1 MNDKKVLEENGV
13 DLQKSLDL
21 LEDMETYD
29 EIMGEFLKRAKEK
42 VENLKKFF
50 LAGDLENYGIAAHAL
65 KSDARY
71 LGFTHVAEVAL
82 EHEMESKD
90 GNAEYVRNHIND
102 LINEVIKMVEVGRKY
117 LVNAPVEMTEENN
130 TPNAATILV
139 VDDSDL
145 IRTFIYS
152 IFNGEFNVVVADDGA
167 EALTIIQND
176 TANAIKGIFLDLNMP
191 NVNGFEVLDYF
202 TQNNLFGKYPVSII
216 TGADDKES
224 IDRAFKYPVIDML
237 QKPFTEKD
245 VKRIVERTISRS
257 AK

>member
-1 MNDKKVLEENGV
+1 MNDIKILEENGV
-13 DLQKSLDL
+13 DLEKSLEL
-21 LEDMETYD
+21 LEDMDTYD
-29 EIMGEFLKRAKEK
+29 EIMNEFLKKANEK
-42 VENLKKFF
+42 LEDLRKYCE
-50 LAGDLENYGIAAHAL
+50 AGDLESYGRSAHAL

-71 LGFTHVAEVAL
+71 LGFTNLAQMAI

-90 GNAEYVRNHIND
+90 GNIAYIQEHLKDIFEETN
-102 LINEVIKMVEVGRKY
+102 KMIEIGRKY
-117 LVNAPVEMTEENN
+117 LVNAPIEITDESD
-130 TPNAATILV
+130 TPKEATILV

-152 IFNGEFNVVVADDGA
+152 IFNEEFNVIVADDGS
-167 EALTIIQND
+167 EAITILQND
-176 TANAIKGIFLDLNMP
+176 NKNIIKAVFLDLNMP
-191 NVNGFEVLDYF
+191 NVDGFGVLEF
-202 TQNNLFGKYPVSII
+202 FKQNNLFGKYPVSII

-224 IDRAFKYPVIDML
+224 IDKAFKYPIIDML